1 MTSSLSTT
9 SSKVPV
15 GAVLLAGIG
24 AQFVDDIAFALLPP
38 VALLAPLSGLIAVLL
53 TAGAARYA
61 SKDRVGAAVA
71 RTGLAVGVVSASIGL
86 IVGDLN
92 LLTWA
97 LAALTVVAGVAGAV
111 VGRRK
116 PGPDAG

>member
-38 VALLAPLSGLIAVLL
+38 IALLAPISGLIAVLL

-71 RTGLAVGVVSASIGL
+71 RTGLAVGAVSASVGL

-92 LLTWA
+92 VLTWA
-97 LAALTVVAGVAGAV
+97 LAALTIIAGVAGAV

-116 PGPDAG
+116 DGAAAG